1 VFAVWQAGNVASC
14 GLQTGFVLPVLPP
27 ERGCLS
33 RSAFDNRKTRGN
45 SCAHLAILAAAG
57 GTPALRSILATRHR
71 DEPVMHPSPQILSP
85 AVGHAYTPPVI
96 DTDAK
101 LAAFLPALQ
110 SATWLA
116 LDTEAD
122 SLHAYPE
129 KVCLIQISTVAGDRL
144 VDPLASVD
152 LDPLFAA
159 LNEHDLIMHGADYDL
174 RLLRKHHEFVPRAIF
189 DTMLAAR
196 LLGERQ
202 FGLSSLVE
210 KILGVKLDKA
220 SQKADWARRPLTER
234 METYARN
241 DTHHLKP
248 LADKLKLELQQKGRL
263 AWHQESC
270 ARLIVEC
277 SQAPVADKDSAWRIK
292 GSHALNRHALA
303 VLRELWQW
311 RETEAVAA
319 NRPPFFVMS
328 HEKLVDIAVAVAA
341 HQPVEPLLPPRISPR
356 RREGLS
362 SAIKNGLAL
371 PADQHPEILRHKGHR
386 LTDAQIRRYRE
397 LEKRRDAQ
405 AHKLG
410 IDPTLIASRA
420 ALGDLS
426 RDWNQRAPEL
436 MNWQRELLK

>member
-1 VFAVWQAGNVASC
+1 
-14 GLQTGFVLPVLPP
+14 
-27 ERGCLS
+27 
-33 RSAFDNRKTRGN
+33 
-45 SCAHLAILAAAG
+45 
-57 GTPALRSILATRHR
+57 
-71 DEPVMHPSPQILSP
+71 
-85 AVGHAYTPPVI
+85 VI

-101 LAAFLPALQ
+101 LATFLPALK

-144 VDPLASVD
+144 IDPLAPMD

-196 LLGERQ
+196 LLGERH

-210 KILGVKLDKA
+210 KFLGVKLDKA

-386 LTDAQIRRYRE
+386 LTDAQMRRYRE